1 MIDAVAFRVDWDKN
15 GPMVGGVAPTEAIER
30 LDTYQKQFDNRKRKW
45 NSYVDG
51 ESLFGLPVT
60 LYPELEQTE
69 KELEFLNRLYDLYK
83 DVISTI
89 DNYSEILWTDV
100 VANIEQMNEQVTGFQ
115 NQCRKLPKALRDWTA
130 YADLRKKID
139 DFLEIL
145 PAVQSLAAPSM
156 RQRHWVALQDLT
168 SVTLDMSEDTFKL
181 GDLLNSNLIPHL
193 DEIEELTG
201 GANKEAQVET
211 KLGQIDIDWE
221 DQNFVFVEFKTKGFC
236 VLDAAATGELV
247 EKLEDSQ
254 MALGSMATNRYS
266 APFKTAVAEWTAK
279 LSTVGDVVEMWLV
292 VQNMWIYMEAVFCG
306 GDIVKQLPLEA
317 KRFNQIDKAFLKMV
331 SAAVETR
338 HVRIARFPNPST
350 HCLPI
355 QDVNHF
361 FFAITG
367 GERLLRRRYDF
378 DPAAVSHG
386 PAGAVSKKPDCV
398 S

>member
-292 VQNMWIYMEAVFCG
+292 VQNMWIYMEAVFSG

-355 QDVNHF
+355 QD
-361 FFAITG
+361 
-367 GERLLRRRYDF
+367 
-378 DPAAVSHG
+378 
-386 PAGAVSKKPDCV
+386 
-398 S
+398 